1 MDYGKSSEPDSTMTE
16 DDWDDIELSEE
27 DIESDE
33 FPYEAPAPVTVAAQ
47 FKSGLTKEWTFTLPK
62 TTEMYSVPVTR
73 EGMLEL
79 IASSYSVGESPY
91 IILPLDDGTFVFLD
105 LGATDFMELK

>member
-1 MDYGKSSEPDSTMTE
+1 MDYGKSSEFDGTMTD
-16 DDWDDIELSEE
+16 DDWDDIEVELVDEDDLS
-27 DIESDE
+27 D
-33 FPYEAPAPVTVAAQ
+33 PAPVTVAVQ

-62 TTEMYSVPVTR
+62 TTEMYSQPVTR

-91 IILPLDDGTFVFLD
+91 IILPLDDGKFVFLD